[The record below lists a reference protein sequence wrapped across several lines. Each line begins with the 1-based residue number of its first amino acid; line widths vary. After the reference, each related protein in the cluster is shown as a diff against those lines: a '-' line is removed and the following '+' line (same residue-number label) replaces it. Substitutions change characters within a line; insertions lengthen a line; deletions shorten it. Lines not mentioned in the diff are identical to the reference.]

1 MTTTSELFNVD
12 VICAR
17 TDLQKV
23 VTVQVAEGTTCLDA
37 VKLSNIL
44 DFFPDIDIDSA
55 KLGIY
60 SRVVKP
66 SEVLQR
72 GDRVEIYR
80 PLIADPKDVRRRR
93 AEQAAK
99 NKS

>member
-1 MTTTSELFNVD
+1 M
-12 VICAR
+12 
-17 TDLQKV
+17 
-23 VTVQVAEGTTCLDA
+23 
-37 VKLSNIL
+37 L
-44 DFFPDIDIDSA
+44 DFFPDIDIDTA